1 LKATETEN
9 AELKGRCNDLGQK
22 LAQADTLSM
31 EAQNRAKESEK
42 NNKNLQ
48 DHIRSQQKDKESEI
62 QVSDSIYLLVIFRA
76 WRCCLAHMTF
86 SVQLVGRYG
95 SESF

>member
-1 LKATETEN
+1 
-9 AELKGRCNDLGQK
+9 
-22 LAQADTLSM
+22 M

-86 SVQLVGRYG
+86 SQLTVFNFYVNLNPCSVSRPIWFGELLALTKSSCILR
-95 SESF
+95 